1 MDKTAKIFK
10 DVRFIKDREK
20 ANAQNTNRP
29 HEDILDN
36 LEFFSS
42 TFDGFLGQSARPW
55 LETEGYKKGDVVSYG
70 SYFYESLKDNNTGNA
85 PTPRVEGRDT
95 LDTFWHQLSRT
106 SSQKFM
112 SDITEAYYPNQGGFG
127 ARTPTLKTNGRFHT
141 LFKGLERKK
150 VYSLFRV
157 HGRTPFNGEYHLRIH
172 FTNGIPATTG
182 NQYVSGESYVIFEV
196 DHRGYTRGIS
206 GQSVPSVFIKECYCH
221 AQDGDLAFVDN
232 DNFNLFSDRFGPYG
246 LNIVSVLYGDGS
258 VGINL
263 VFRETAD
270 VTISGSYDIEPNIM
284 LNTSNAEVAFVNHLV
299 RPFGGD
305 LAQNIGSLV
314 AFDNTI
320 TKRQAWDYGL
330 LWRGFTSDIILSS
343 SVYSKLFLAK
353 GYKHNIHGSS
363 NFTKYARPVDIK
375 AIDNTTA
382 ETTMMLKSISNR
394 VLRNAG
400 TLTSEVGSIQEDAT
414 RKIYGGWDGETLN
427 DGRTLAFGWRNNAPH
442 TQVYHGAFKRGR
454 VAVPHDLYNS
464 STPLESYGWQMDSSL
479 IVPTASENR
488 VKSLIVQYYTQ
499 AF

>member
-1 MDKTAKIFK
+1 MYKTAKIFK

-20 ANAQNTNRP
+20 ANAYNTNRP
-29 HEDILDN
+29 HRDILDN
-36 LEFFSS
+36 LEFFSN
-42 TFDGFLGQSARPW
+42 TFDGMLGQSARPW
-55 LETEGYKKGDVVSYG
+55 VETERYKKGDIVSYG
-70 SYFYESLKDNNTGNA
+70 SYFYKSLKPGNIGNA
-85 PTPRVEGRDT
+85 PTPRVEGRAT
-95 LDTFWHQLSRT
+95 SDTFWHQLART
-106 SSQKFM
+106 STQKHM
-112 SDITEAYYPNQGGFG
+112 SDTRRVYYPNLGNVGVE
-127 ARTPTLKTNGRFHT
+127 TPSLKTNGRYHT
-141 LFKGLERKK
+141 LFRGLEAKK
-150 VYSLFRV
+150 VYSMFRV

-172 FTNGIPATTG
+172 FTNSIPPTNG

-221 AQDGDLAFVDN
+221 AQEGDLAFTGDT
-232 DNFNLFSDRFGPYG
+232 NFNLFSDRFGPYG
-246 LNIVSVLYGDGS
+246 LNIVSVMYGDGS

-284 LNTSNAEVAFVNHLV
+284 LNTGNAEVAFVNHLV

-330 LWRGFTSDIILSS
+330 LWRGFTSDILLSS

-363 NFTKYARPVDIK
+363 NFTKYNRPVDIK

-414 RKIYGGWDGETLN
+414 RRIYGGWDGETSK

-442 TQVYHGAFKRGR
+442 TQVYHGAFKHGR
-454 VAVPHDLYNS
+454 VSLPHGNPDWGTQLA
-464 STPLESYGWQMDSSL
+464 SYGWQMDSSM